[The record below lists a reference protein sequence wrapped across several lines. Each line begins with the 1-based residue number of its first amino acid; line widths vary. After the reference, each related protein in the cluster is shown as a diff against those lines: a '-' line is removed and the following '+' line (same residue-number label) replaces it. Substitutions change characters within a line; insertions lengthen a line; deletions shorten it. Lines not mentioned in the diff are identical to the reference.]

1 MVGNYIADFVKGKEY
16 ENYSEGVQKGII
28 MHRDIDSFTDTHE
41 IPLRTKERLIS
52 KYGKY
57 SAVLVD
63 MFYDHVLAREW
74 SSYSPIALRSFTQS
88 AYKALGNQRSS
99 FPERASRMFG
109 YMSQGDWLS
118 GYATLEGM
126 GAALSG
132 ISRRASFENNMDEA
146 VNELKEHYELYKI
159 DFEEYFPILIAHL
172 RKYFDEDI

>member
-16 ENYSEGVQKGII
+16 EKYSEGVQKGII

-41 IPLRTKERLIS
+41 IPMRTKERLFS

-74 SSYSPIALRSFTQS
+74 SSYSPIALKSFTQS
-88 AYKALGNQRSS
+88 AYRALGNQRSI

-118 GYATLEGM
+118 GYASLEGM
-126 GAALSG
+126 GAALGG

-146 VNELKEHYELYKI
+146 IIELKENYELYKV